1 MARQR
6 LCAEQWAA
14 LIEQWRAGGL
24 SLPAFCERHGLRK
37 GTMQNW
43 VYKPALKLAVEEA
56 RRATQAPCETPA
68 EVAEVAEP
76 TPAFLPVKIPP
87 VATEPESTRHAP
99 IEVVLRKGR
108 RIRVPRGFDPQTLRQ
123 VVAVLEG

>member
-6 LCAEQWAA
+6 LCAEQWAS

-43 VYKPALKLAVEEA
+43 VYKPALKLAVEKA
-56 RRATQAPCETPA
+56 RRAAQAPCETPA
-68 EVAEVAEP
+68 ETVEVAEATP
-76 TPAFLPVKIPP
+76 TFLPVKIVE
-87 VATEPESTRHAP
+87 VATEPKRHVP
-99 IEVVLRKGR
+99 IEVILRKGR
-108 RIRVPRGFDPQTLRQ
+108 RIRVRCGFDPQTLRQ
-123 VVAVLEG
+123 VVAALEG

>member
-6 LCAEQWAA
+6 LRAEQWAS

-43 VYKPALKLAVEEA
+43 VYKPALKLAVEKA
-56 RRATQAPCETPA
+56 RRAAQASRETPTEA
-68 EVAEVAEP
+68 IELAEP
-76 TPAFLPVKIPP
+76 TPAFLPVKIAE
-87 VATEPESTRHAP
+87 VGTEPKRHTA
-99 IEVVLRKGR
+99 I
-108 RIRVPRGFDPQTLRQ
+108 
-123 VVAVLEG
+123 

>member
-6 LCAEQWAA
+6 LRAEQWAS

-56 RRATQAPCETPA
+56 RRAAQTPCETPA
-68 EVAEVAEP
+68 EIVELAEP
-76 TPAFLPVKIPP
+76 TSAFLPVKIVE
-87 VATEPESTRHAP
+87 VATEPKRHAP
-99 IEVVLRKGR
+99 IEVILRQGR
-108 RIRVPRGFDPQTLRQ
+108 RIRVRRGFDPQTLRQ
-123 VVAVLEG
+123 VVAILEG